1 MKTTATNRKI
11 RELLTQLRDSKL
23 EPRPE
28 FQRRLVWSNKD
39 KCAFIETVLL
49 NYPFPEIYVAAGAV
63 DVETGEAKEMLV
75 DGQQRIT
82 TLYQYFVG
90 SKDLKLSRDIQPY
103 SKLSTQ
109 EKENF
114 LQYDVVV
121 RDLGKV
127 EIEQI
132 REVFRRINATRYSL
146 NAMEIHNARYEGEY
160 KNFAEQ
166 IAQKTF
172 FEKHQTFSPAEIRRM
187 QDTRFA
193 LSIITTVLSTYFNR
207 DDEIEDY
214 LQRYND
220 EFPLASDI
228 EKGINRTIDF
238 IDGMSLPSS
247 SRAWQ
252 KADLFTLIVEL
263 YWALNKDGLR
273 LDPATLSKALL
284 DFYAMV
290 DSLNERGAEPV
301 PDDINKYY
309 RAALQATND
318 RGNRLI
324 RGEVLRK
331 VWNKETAVLT
341 TSSKDTSTDNP
352 CEFLDYKDPQNK
364 VEQFAVIARF
374 RELRE
379 GITSS
384 MRDDFEAICTAC
396 GIGFERDKFSDDMK
410 HGREAG
416 LFSPDGSMA
425 DGFPLSAFGQKYVD
439 LLPDRDA
446 IKALKKSKK

>member
-11 RELLTQLRDSKL
+11 RELLTHLRDGKL

-90 SKDLKLSRDIQPY
+90 SKDLKLSRDMQPY
-103 SKLSTQ
+103 SKLSNE
-109 EKENF
+109 EKESF

-121 RDLGKV
+121 RDIGKI

-132 REVFRRINATRYSL
+132 REVFRRINATRYAL

-166 IAQKTF
+166 VAQKSF
-172 FEKHQTFSPAEIRRM
+172 FEKHQIFSAAEIRRM
-187 QDTRFA
+187 QDTRFV
-193 LSIITTVLSTYFNR
+193 LNFVTTILSTYFNR

-214 LQRYND
+214 LKQYND

-228 EKGINRTIDF
+228 EKGINRTLNF
-238 IDGMSLPSS
+238 IDDLNLDPS

-252 KADLFTLIVEL
+252 KADLFTLLVEI
-263 YWALNKDGLR
+263 YWALNRDGLR
-273 LDPATLSKALL
+273 LDPPTLFKALSS
-284 DFYAMV
+284 FYAMV
-290 DSLNERGAEPV
+290 DSFSEIDATPV
-301 PDDINKYY
+301 PEDIRKYW

-318 RGNRLI
+318 RSSRLT
-324 RGEVLRK
+324 RGDVLRK
-331 VWNKETAVLT
+331 VLN
-341 TSSKDTSTDNP
+341 DT
-352 CEFLDYKDPQNK
+352 
-364 VEQFAVIARF
+364 
-374 RELRE
+374 
-379 GITSS
+379 
-384 MRDDFEAICTAC
+384 
-396 GIGFERDKFSDDMK
+396 
-410 HGREAG
+410 
-416 LFSPDGSMA
+416 
-425 DGFPLSAFGQKYVD
+425 PLQ
-439 LLPDRDA
+439 
-446 IKALKKSKK
+446 